1 MTSLLPFPDSKQP
14 GSSPDQRPG
23 RARKGRL
30 FLLDGTAL
38 AYRSHFAMIRQPLL
52 TSTGQN
58 VSALFVFANTLFRI
72 LENEHPD
79 YLAVGFDPKGKTFR
93 HDMYEPYKATREKTP
108 DELVEIFPALR
119 ELVEAF
125 AAPIVEVPGFEAD
138 DVIATLAVAAEKA
151 GHEVFIVT
159 GDKDF
164 LQIVS
169 PRIQLYNILRADTD
183 VTIQG
188 EKETLEKFGVGPDRV
203 VDVLALMGD
212 SSDNVPGV
220 AGIGPKTAAKL
231 ISEFGSVEQLYERLN
246 DVSQAGVRQK
256 LSQDRDM
263 AFLSK
268 RLVTLD
274 LEAPVSF
281 DEAAFRYSGPDA
293 EKLMPLFKK
302 YEIHSLMRRVS
313 VDQAHDEHHYH
324 LVDNQKTWVEFLDRL
339 ETAKSFVFDTETT
352 SVHAMIADLVGISIS
367 FQERE
372 AYYLPMN
379 LDPPL
384 FQSKGGDQVQFLKA
398 LRGPFADPAVKKRAQ
413 NAKYDL
419 LVLERAGLT
428 VDGIDFDTMIASY
441 CVSPGEFRHNL
452 DSLALK
458 YLNFQKVPTS
468 ALLGTGRAQ
477 VTMDQ
482 VDVAKVSDYAG
493 EDADI
498 TGRLIPLLTKE
509 MEEAG
514 VAELFRT
521 VEMPLLR
528 VLADMERRGV
538 SIDLE
543 LLSAISID
551 LGQRLLELERAIHE
565 LAGEEFNINSPRQLG
580 PILFEKQEIHKQF
593 GTKKPRRT
601 KTGYST
607 NAAVLESLKGHP
619 LPEKILAY
627 RALGKLKSTYVDA
640 LPELVHPETGRI
652 HTSYNQTVAATGR
665 LSSSDPNLQNI
676 PIRTEEGQKIR
687 RAFIPEK
694 SSNSLLAA
702 DYSQVE
708 LRIMAHL
715 SADEQLCHAFRAGA
729 DVHRWTA
736 GQIFGMAAEE
746 VPPELRAR
754 AKTINFGVI
763 YGMGPQRLAAQ
774 TGLTTKEAAKF
785 IEAYFETFSGVKQFL
800 DRTLEEAAAKGY
812 VTTLLGRRRY
822 ITELDSKHPR
832 VAAAARNVAVNTPIQ
847 GSAADLIK
855 VAMIQLHERLL
866 KEKVHACMIM
876 QVHDEL
882 VLEVPDRELQQ
893 VETMVVE
900 VMAGALKLSVPLVV
914 DVGIGKNWLEAHSA

>member
-1 MTSLLPFPDSKQP
+1 MTSLLPFPDSNRP
-14 GSSPDQRPG
+14 GPSPDQRPG
-23 RARKGRL
+23 RSRKGRL

-58 VSALFVFANTLFRI
+58 ISALFVFANTLFRI
-72 LENEHPD
+72 LESEHPD
-79 YLAVGFDPKGKTFR
+79 YLAVAFDPKGKTFR
-93 HDMYEPYKATREKTP
+93 HEMYEPYKATREKTP

-138 DVIATLAVAAEKA
+138 DVIATLARAAAKA
-151 GHEVFIVT
+151 GNEVYIVT

-188 EKETLEKFGVGPDRV
+188 EQAAREKFGVGPDRV

-231 ISEFGSVEQLYERLN
+231 ISEYGSLEELYDRLPDISKAGLREKLEQH
-246 DVSQAGVRQK
+246 
-256 LSQDRDM
+256 RDM

-274 LEAPVSF
+274 LEAPVTF
-281 DEAAFRYSGPDA
+281 DETSFRYVGPDA
-293 EKLMPLFKK
+293 EKLIPLFKR

-313 VDQAHDEHHYH
+313 VDQAHDDHHYH
-324 LVDNQKTWVEFLDRL
+324 LVDNQETWREFLDL
-339 ETAKSFVFDTETT
+339 LASAKSFVFDTETT

-367 FQERE
+367 FRERE

-379 LDPPL
+379 LEPPL
-384 FQSKGGDQVQFLKA
+384 FQNMGGDRAQFLKE

-419 LVLERAGLT
+419 LVLERAGLA

-452 DSLALK
+452 DHLALK

-468 ALLGTGRAQ
+468 ALLGTGRSQ
-477 VTMDQ
+477 ITMDH

-493 EDADI
+493 EDVDI
-498 TGRLIPLLTKE
+498 TGRLIPLLEKE

-514 VAELFRT
+514 VSELFRT

-538 SIDLE
+538 SLDLE
-543 LLSAISID
+543 LLAAISTD
-551 LGQRLLELERAIHE
+551 LEHRIEELEAAIHE
-565 LAGEEFNINSPRQLG
+565 LAGEQFNINSPRQLG
-580 PILFEKQEIHKQF
+580 PILFEKLEIHKQF
-593 GTKKPRRT
+593 GGKKPRRT

-607 NAAVLESLKGHP
+607 DAGVLESLREHP
-619 LPEKILAY
+619 LPEKILEY

-676 PIRTEEGQKIR
+676 PIRTEEGKKIR
-687 RAFIPEK
+687 RAFIPGRQ
-694 SSNSLLAA
+694 SNSLLAA

-715 SADEQLCHAFRAGA
+715 SGDEQLCRAFRSGA

-736 GQIFGMAAEE
+736 GQIFGLKVDE

-774 TGLTTKEAAKF
+774 TALTVKEAAEF
-785 IEAYFETFSGVKQFL
+785 IEAYFKTFSGVKLFL
-800 DRTLEEAAAKGY
+800 DRTLEEAAARGY

-822 ITELDSKHPR
+822 ITELDSPHPR

-855 VAMIQLHERLL
+855 VAMIRLHERLI
-866 KEKVHACMIM
+866 KEVVAARMIM

-882 VLEVPDRELQQ
+882 VLEVPDGELEQVREI
-893 VETMVVE
+893 VVE
-900 VMAGALKLSVPLVV
+900 VMTGALELSVPLVV
-914 DVGIGKNWLEAHSA
+914 DVGVGKNWLEAHG